1 MNSKVRD
8 KEELLQAIARL
19 DPIYQMKIREGSA
32 LERKFDKMIGELDD
46 ERSGLAW
53 NFVMQN
59 EDISQYLLYLACQY
73 MEFIHISDQVI
84 AFADDYELKKV
95 QAEEI
100 AKMIKKYTE

>member
-1 MNSKVRD
+1 MKRTIRD

-19 DPIYQMKIREGSA
+19 DPVYQEKMIEGSV

-46 ERSGLAW
+46 IKSDIAW

-73 MEFIHISDQVI
+73 MEFKNIK
-84 AFADDYELKKV
+84 DYEVDFSDDFVQRKS
-95 QAEEI
+95 QAEEM
-100 AKMIKKYTE
+100 AKKIIHA